1 MDHDG
6 SKQVAAQKLFIV
18 RQSLYYRLEKLKE
31 LLGEDFMVPE
41 TRLAISVALR
51 AHQMLYPD
59 RSDDLH
65 NRKKIPSG

>member
-1 MDHDG
+1 
-6 SKQVAAQKLFIV
+6 LFIV

-51 AHQMLYPD
+51 AYQMLHPD
-59 RSDDLH
+59 NFDGLP